1 MVIRRATSLMF
12 VGLLAACGPGKQDP
26 PDTGTGSTDATSTA
40 TDPTSSGTHGSLS
53 HSATSADPPTSSGAP
68 PTTADPSLPDPT
80 GTATSNTATTSTD
93 TTLEPGTTDTTG
105 PAGVMY
111 GPCDDR
117 EPRCAPGLDCV
128 VFEEVVPDVVGNYC
142 APPCGPPA
150 QCPPSDGQAM
160 CVLVLDG
167 GSEPTHCAVLCD
179 PTQPDFPCPP
189 GTQCMPIP
197 DQPQPIGVCL
207 GP

>member
-1 MVIRRATSLMF
+1 MVLRRATRLMF

-26 PDTGTGSTDATSTA
+26 PDTGTGSTDGTSTA
-40 TDPTSSGTHGSLS
+40 TDPTSSGGSLS

-80 GTATSNTATTSTD
+80 GTATSNPATTGAD

-111 GPCDDR
+111 GPCEDR
-117 EPRCAPGLDCV
+117 EPRCAPGLDCA
-128 VFEEVVPDVVGNYC
+128 VFEELVEDLVGNYC
-142 APPCGPPA
+142 TPPCGPRTP
-150 QCPPSDGQAM
+150 CPPSSSGTVAQ
-160 CVLVLDG
+160 CGLILDG
-167 GSEPTHCAVLCD
+167 GTEPTHCLVLCD
-179 PTQPDFPCPP
+179 PTLPDPSCPA
-189 GTQCMPIP
+189 GTMCTPAQNRPPVGI
-197 DQPQPIGVCL
+197 CL